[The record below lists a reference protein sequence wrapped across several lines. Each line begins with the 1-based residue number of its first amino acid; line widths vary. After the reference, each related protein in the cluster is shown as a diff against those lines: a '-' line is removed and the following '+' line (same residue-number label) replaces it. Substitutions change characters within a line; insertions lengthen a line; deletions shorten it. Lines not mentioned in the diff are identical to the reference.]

1 MTGGVLMRE
10 VRYIKPSITNLKGRR
25 GRAIIDA
32 ILNSEPKSMDTIKA
46 KAEASMQEILT
57 LKENGK

>member
-10 VRYIKPSITNLKGRR
+10 VRYIKPSINNLKGRK

-32 ILNSEPKSMDTIKA
+32 ILNSKPKPLDA
-46 KAEASMQEILT
+46 LKAEVEECTKKNLALR
-57 LKENGK
+57 ENGE